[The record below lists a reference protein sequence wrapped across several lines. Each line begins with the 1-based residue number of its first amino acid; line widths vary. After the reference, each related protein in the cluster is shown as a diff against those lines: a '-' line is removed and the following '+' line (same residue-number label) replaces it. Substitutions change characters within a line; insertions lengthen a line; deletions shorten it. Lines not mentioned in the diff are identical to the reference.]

1 MVMETEGGRL
11 SAGEAADR
19 LQGWHGSYSKSR
31 RHAANFT
38 SPFTPS
44 TSRNARHKTQSNDQM
59 FAIDSVFG
67 LNRARS
73 FDKFLLTA
81 RESSKRCPDLD
92 VNPTT
97 MEKELRRR
105 GEELLEGV
113 RSCSESV

>member
-1 MVMETEGGRL
+1 MVTEDGRL

-19 LQGWHGSYSKSR
+19 LQGWHGPYSTKSR

-44 TSRNARHKTQSNDQM
+44 TSRNARHETHSNDQM
-59 FAIDSVFG
+59 FAIDSVFE

-92 VNPTT
+92 VNPTA
-97 MEKELRRR
+97 MEKELGRR